1 MKLDQELELM
11 AKCYD
16 LLKGLDADSKVRTL
30 LWLSSKLH
38 VGQATLVL
46 GTDVMATE
54 AGGGEATPEAP
65 SAKPKPSS
73 DAAAGGIESYNSLTD
88 LVKVLKPSS
97 DSEKALVSAVFL
109 QLKRDASELTS
120 AQVQKELKKIGQK
133 VSNITQAISA
143 LVKKKYM
150 IQISKEGNSQQA
162 RKKYKVTHEGI
173 KTIMESMKK

>member
-1 MKLDQELELM
+1 MKLDQEMEVM
-11 AKCYD
+11 SKSYE
-16 LLKGLDADSKVRTL
+16 LLKGLDDNAKIRTL

-38 VGQATLVL
+38 VGQATLIL
-46 GTDVMATE
+46 GTEVMATE
-54 AGGGEATPEAP
+54 GGSVEAAP
-65 SAKPKPSS
+65 AAPAAKPKASAE
-73 DAAAGGIESYNSLTD
+73 AAAGGIESYNSLTD
-88 LVKVLKPSS
+88 LVKALKPSS

-150 IQISKEGNSQQA
+150 IQLSKEGDSQQA
-162 RKKYKVTHEGI
+162 RKRYKVTHEGL
-173 KTIMESMKK
+173 KTIMESLKK